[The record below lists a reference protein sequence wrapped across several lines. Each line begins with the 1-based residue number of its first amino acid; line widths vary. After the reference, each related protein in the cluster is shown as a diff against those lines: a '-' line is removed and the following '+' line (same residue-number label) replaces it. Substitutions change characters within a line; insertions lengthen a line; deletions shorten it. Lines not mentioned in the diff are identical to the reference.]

1 MKTFS
6 IYLLLNLFIWIPV
19 CAQSQGKPSLPD
31 LEKAQQTLKNLPL
44 RLEDKSILEQAKKYL
59 DNLPDIAPDQTN
71 ISYKTRMFSNAGYSL
86 KDILVW
92 LPHLITQMPEQQRPL
107 FKRASQLLQ
116 QKEPPAEKIPAVLSQ
131 NNVFQAMYKHLQQH
145 KPLVVNKNAANPFL
159 LPDLQKARVILIG
172 EDHTMH
178 YPAEQLVEYLI
189 AYNQSA
195 PENERI
201 THLFVEFSYQA
212 NIAMEF
218 IRAHIK
224 EVPEKELLKQAVE
237 YAHKQMGKKYIP
249 ATLRE
254 EVRWLR
260 LGYRLLKEQPDVV
273 FYAYDLPNPSIDVR
287 NAAAKAFLRA
297 GYDSLILKWYLSA
310 GRCTFCAT
318 T

>member
-145 KPLVVNKNAANPFL
+145 KPLVLNKNAANPFL

-178 YPAEQLVEYLI
+178 YPAEELVEYLI

-201 THLFVEFSYQA
+201 TH
-212 NIAMEF
+212 
-218 IRAHIK
+218 
-224 EVPEKELLKQAVE
+224 
-237 YAHKQMGKKYIP
+237 
-249 ATLRE
+249 
-254 EVRWLR
+254 
-260 LGYRLLKEQPDVV
+260 
-273 FYAYDLPNPSIDVR
+273 
-287 NAAAKAFLRA
+287 
-297 GYDSLILKWYLSA
+297 
-310 GRCTFCAT
+310 
-318 T
+318 